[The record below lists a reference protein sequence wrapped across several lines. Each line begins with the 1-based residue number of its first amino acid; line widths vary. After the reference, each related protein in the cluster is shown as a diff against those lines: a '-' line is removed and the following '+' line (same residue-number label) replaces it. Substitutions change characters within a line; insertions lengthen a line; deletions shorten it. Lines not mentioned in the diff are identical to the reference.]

1 MTHSCPARVRLAMCD
16 SCITLNTT
24 PMQKYTMPT
33 TPRNLAKLPSSVTLN
48 MYSNVPNISRPKP
61 TNIQVLMISILITH
75 QHLEESLI
83 AAKSVAH
90 TEDGANRETISLTSE
105 CRSRNFGGSRARQRQ
120 SGRRTFRSEK
130 SLKRI
135 CSAAREAASAIFIEA
150 ISTVFEKIPADLL
163 SVCNWDLRFCTK
175 ASAAYISRSSVSSHS
190 DKPLRYNVY

>member
-105 CRSRNFGGSRARQRQ
+105 CRSRNFWWKPGETAPERPPDVSLREILKTHLLSRQGSR
-120 SGRRTFRSEK
+120 
-130 SLKRI
+130 
-135 CSAAREAASAIFIEA
+135 
-150 ISTVFEKIPADLL
+150 
-163 SVCNWDLRFCTK
+163 
-175 ASAAYISRSSVSSHS
+175 VSNF
-190 DKPLRYNVY
+190 Y